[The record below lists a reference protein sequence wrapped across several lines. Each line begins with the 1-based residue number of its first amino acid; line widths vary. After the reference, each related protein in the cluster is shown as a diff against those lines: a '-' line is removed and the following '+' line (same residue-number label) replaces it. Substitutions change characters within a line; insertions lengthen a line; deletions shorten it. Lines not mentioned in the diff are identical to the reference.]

1 MTGVEPIRVL
11 LVDDHDIVRRGLSV
25 YLEVTPDLVLAG
37 EANSGEA
44 ALAACE
50 HLSPDVI
57 LMDLVMP
64 GMGGIAAT
72 RQIREQWPQI
82 QVIALT
88 SFRDKELVQEALRA
102 GAMSYLVKNV
112 SCDELTQAIR
122 AAYDGKPTL
131 SPEAMQ
137 ALIQTTREDAAPGHD
152 LTMAEHD
159 VLELMA
165 EGLTNSEIAEHLHVS
180 YSTARARVSNI
191 LAKLGVS
198 RRSEAVALAVRHKL
212 VT

>member
-1 MTGVEPIRVL
+1 M

-25 YLEVTPDLVLAG
+25 YLDVTPDLVLAG
-37 EANSGEA
+37 EANTGEEA
-44 ALAACE
+44 MEICARV
-50 HLSPDVI
+50 HPDVV

-64 GMGGIAAT
+64 GMGGVTAT
-72 RQIREQWPQI
+72 QLIHERWPEVK
-82 QVIALT
+82 VIALT
-88 SFRDKELVQEALRA
+88 SFREKELVQEALRA

-122 AAYDGKPTL
+122 AAYLGQSTF
-131 SPEAMQ
+131 SPEATQ
-137 ALIQTTREDAAPGHD
+137 ALIQTACQASAPGHD
-152 LTMAEHD
+152 LTASEQD
-159 VLELMA
+159 VLALMVK
-165 EGLTNSEIAEHLHVS
+165 GLTNAEIAEHLHVS

-198 RRSEAVALAVRHKL
+198 RRSEAVALALRYKL